1 MSDAGLS
8 TTDKDARIAE
18 LEAALAT
25 AHADISA
32 RDILIDT
39 LRVQIARL
47 KRMQFGKS
55 SEKLDTQIAQLE
67 LALEELEGEA
77 IVVAAR
83 RAGPADDARLA
94 PVRALPAHLPREEQ
108 RIEPGQ
114 GTCTCPDCGGILRP
128 LGQDS
133 DEMFDALPA
142 QWRVVRTIRPKYSCR
157 SCEKIVQAPA
167 PAKAIARGKATFGT
181 LAPVV
186 VS

>member
-1 MSDAGLS
+1 MRISDWSSDVCSSDL
-8 TTDKDARIAE
+8 
-18 LEAALAT
+18 LEAALAA

-77 IVVAAR
+77 IVAAAR
-83 RAGPADDARLA
+83 RADPAEVDRPS

-108 RIEPGQ
+108 RIEPEQ
-114 GTCTCPDCGGILRP
+114 DSCTCPDWGDYTKVTQLHGKGERIANVTRR
-128 LGQDS
+128 
-133 DEMFDALPA
+133 A
-142 QWRVVRTIRPKYSCR
+142 R
-157 SCEKIVQAPA
+157 S
-167 PAKAIARGKATFGT
+167 
-181 LAPVV
+181 
-186 VS
+186 

>member
-1 MSDAGLS
+1 MADGGLS
-8 TTDKDARIAE
+8 ISDKDARIAE
-18 LEAALAT
+18 LETALAV
-25 AHADISA
+25 ARADISA

-77 IVVAAR
+77 IVAAAR
-83 RAGPADDARLA
+83 QGDLVAVNRPS

-108 RIEPGQ
+108 RIEPEQ
-114 GTCTCPDCGGILRP
+114 GSCTCPDCGGALRP

-133 DEMFDALPA
+133 NEMLDAVPV
-142 QWRVVRTIRPKYSCR
+142 QWQVIRPCAPSIGAGPARRSCR
-157 SCEKIVQAPA
+157 RP
-167 PAKAIARGKATFGT
+167 RR
-181 LAPVV
+181 
-186 VS
+186 

>member
-8 TTDKDARIAE
+8 TADKDARIAE
-18 LEAALAT
+18 LEAALAA

-77 IVVAAR
+77 IVAAAR
-83 RAGPADDARLA
+83 RADPADGVRSA

-108 RIEPGQ
+108 RIEPEQ
-114 GTCTCPDCGGILRP
+114 GNCAG
-128 LGQDS
+128 
-133 DEMFDALPA
+133 
-142 QWRVVRTIRPKYSCR
+142 
-157 SCEKIVQAPA
+157 
-167 PAKAIARGKATFGT
+167 
-181 LAPVV
+181 
-186 VS
+186 

>member
-1 MSDAGLS
+1 MIAVSDAGLS
-8 TTDKDARIAE
+8 TPDKDARIAE
-18 LEAALAT
+18 LEAALAA

-77 IVVAAR
+77 IVAAAR
-83 RAGPADDARLA
+83 RGDPVAVDRPS
-94 PVRALPAHLPREEQ
+94 PVRTLPAHLPREEQ
-108 RIEPGQ
+108 RIEPDQ
-114 GTCTCPDCGGILRP
+114 GNCTCPDCGGALRP

-133 DEMFDALPA
+133 DEMLDAVPV

-157 SCEKIVQAPA
+157 AV
-167 PAKAIARGKATFGT
+167 
-181 LAPVV
+181 
-186 VS
+186 